1 MFVFVIHYSLFL
13 VEYSLSSGFSRTS
26 KPLFCFPF
34 TFAQIISEEEMYT
47 VKFNF
52 EQKGLEPVTLENVE
66 SGQSL
71 LELALKNDIELHHN
85 CGGVC
90 ACSTCHLYVENGAP
104 FLEELSDKEEDFIDR
119 AVSPK
124 LNSRL
129 GCQCLLL
136 EGTGVIEVTLPD
148 QTQFLGE

>member
-1 MFVFVIHYSLFL
+1 
-13 VEYSLSSGFSRTS
+13 
-26 KPLFCFPF
+26 
-34 TFAQIISEEEMYT
+34 MYK

-52 EQKGLEPVTLENVE
+52 EQKGLEPVVFENVE
-66 SGQSL
+66 AGQSL

-90 ACSTCHLYVENGAP
+90 ACTTCHLYVEKGM
-104 FLEELSDKEEDFIDR
+104 EYIDELSDREEDFIDR

-129 GCQCLLL
+129 GCQSLLL
-136 EGTGVIEVTLPD
+136 DGNGEIEVTLPD